1 MFERHLR
8 VLILH
13 NEQHSLV
20 SHSPYSRKLPTFSR
34 TSSFRKFVR
43 VTKTLAITL
52 VWWIWHSLVPKLKIL
67 MIDAA
72 PMLMK
77 AALLW
82 IPGASIMISRSG
94 AISVYSRLCSMQNIL
109 ESYNMTLQVN
119 TTICVISN

>member
-1 MFERHLR
+1 M
-8 VLILH
+8 
-13 NEQHSLV
+13 
-20 SHSPYSRKLPTFSR
+20 
-34 TSSFRKFVR
+34 R